1 MGWVIAACNSKTQ
14 KKLIIDISPAN
25 TEGYNKVKLFIE
37 YVREKDNNITY
48 VINSNDYF
56 ANDICIKYF
65 ANNDGRIIYNGND
78 LNEAFFDSL
87 YRKIIIIND

>member
-1 MGWVIAACNSKTQ
+1 MGWVIAACNSKSQ
-14 KKLIIDISPAN
+14 KRLIIDISPAN
-25 TEGYNKVKLFIE
+25 IEGYNKVKLFIE
-37 YVREKDNNITY
+37 YARKKDNNITY

-65 ANNDGRIIYNGND
+65 ANNEGRIIYNGND
-78 LNEAFFDSL
+78 LNEALFDSL